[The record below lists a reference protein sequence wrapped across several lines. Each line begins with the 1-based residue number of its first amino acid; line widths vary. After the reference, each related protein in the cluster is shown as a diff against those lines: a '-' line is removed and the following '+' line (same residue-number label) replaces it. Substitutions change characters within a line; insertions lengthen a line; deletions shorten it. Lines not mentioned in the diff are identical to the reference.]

1 MPIKI
6 FTEKGIP
13 KAEPDSSAMGDKQFK
28 KKKSPKFK
36 KELNK

>member
-6 FTEKGIP
+6 FIEKGIP

-28 KKKSPKFK
+28 KKNPPNLK
-36 KELNK
+36 KN

>member
-28 KKKSPKFK
+28 
-36 KELNK
+36 NKIPQISKNN